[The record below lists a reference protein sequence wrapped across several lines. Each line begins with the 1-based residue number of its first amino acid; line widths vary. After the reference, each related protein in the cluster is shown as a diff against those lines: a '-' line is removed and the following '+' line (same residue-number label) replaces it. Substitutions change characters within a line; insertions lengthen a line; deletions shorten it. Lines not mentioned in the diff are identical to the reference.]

1 MIPIPIPSRKTIIW
15 ISVVA
20 VIGIILLVGI
30 NYLNTFQ
37 KITVTYDTS
46 LVSKL
51 ELFPASNTRNTL
63 ALTGDSV
70 QTVEPGKQY
79 FVKKGLYA
87 LKPEGEKID
96 KSLIGVSVGDQPV
109 TKTLDIDYSRQQ
121 LSTML
126 SAEEAIIMSV
136 VRASNSGIP
145 LFYRVNSGQLYHHGE
160 WYATTLSY
168 GGPEDLRRDTLR
180 LVAKKQDNQ
189 WKVVTN
195 PPQVVLNK
203 LDYPDVPVSILQKA
217 NAIDLGIPYKIDL
230 NSSTTSDQGHAD

>member
-15 ISVVA
+15 ISVA
-20 VIGIILLVGI
+20 VIIGIALILGI

-37 KITVTYDTS
+37 KITVTYDTM

-51 ELFPASNTRNTL
+51 ELVPAANTRNVLTP
-63 ALTGDSV
+63 TGDV
-70 QTVEPGKQY
+70 LQTVESGKQY

-87 LKPEGEKID
+87 LKPAGEKID
-96 KSLIGVSVGDQPV
+96 TSLIGLKVGDQPA

-121 LSTML
+121 LTSILAT
-126 SAEEAIIMSV
+126 EEATIIDV
-136 VRASNSGIP
+136 VKASNSGIP

-180 LVAKKQDNQ
+180 LIATKKDGK
-189 WKVVTN
+189 WEVVTN
-195 PPQVVLNK
+195 PPQVMLNK
-203 LDYPDVPVSILQKA
+203 LDYPNIPVSILQKA

-230 NSSTTSDQGHAD
+230 NASTTSDQGHVD

>member
-15 ISVVA
+15 ICIVVA
-20 VIGIILLVGI
+20 VGILLLLGI

-51 ELFPASNTRNTL
+51 ELLPAANTRNVLTP
-63 ALTGDSV
+63 TGDSV
-70 QTVEPGKQY
+70 QVVESGKQY

-87 LKPEGEKID
+87 LKPTGEKID
-96 KSLIGVSVGDQPV
+96 ESLISMKVGDQPV
-109 TKTLDIDYSRQQ
+109 TKTLDIDFSKQQ
-121 LSTML
+121 LATLLST
-126 SAEEAIIMSV
+126 EEATIIDV

-180 LVAKKQDNQ
+180 LVAKKQDGK
-189 WKVVTN
+189 WSVVTN
-195 PPQVVLNK
+195 PPQVILNK
-203 LDYPDVPVSILQKA
+203 LDYPNIPVAILQKA
-217 NAIDLGIPYKIDL
+217 NAIDLGIPYRVDL
-230 NSSTTSDQGHAD
+230 NTSTTSDQGHAD